1 MPTTPVD
8 ALIGSGIEPAA
19 VKAASVKPHTI
30 FLRAGGVLPDEFN
43 LTQEQF
49 CKTWTSIEDT
59 TPAAIDEKVRA
70 AGWHFM
76 WLADTSSCSGVSS
89 TATSATDKAIRGAL
103 KRIQRRFNAAEL
115 ESIKLSKYLGFQVA
129 RVTLHA
135 RHIQQSAILDLIDG

>member
-1 MPTTPVD
+1 M
-8 ALIGSGIEPAA
+8 
-19 VKAASVKPHTI
+19 KPHTI
-30 FLRAGGVLPDEFN
+30 FLRAGGALPDEIN

-49 CKTWTSIEDT
+49 CRTWTFIEDT
-59 TPAAIDEKVRA
+59 TPAVLDEKIRA
-70 AGWHFM
+70 AGWYFM

-103 KRIQRRFNAAEL
+103 KRIQKRFNAAEL

-135 RHIQQSAILDLIDG
+135 RHIQQSAILGLIDG